1 MLLRYRRWTSPHSLH
16 FFYFPLGICKNIH
29 KSCITNPNKN
39 CNYKSRLLNKFL
51 MPLKNVQ
58 MKNLRTITLS
68 CCLSFLSFCAVAQ
81 SGDFVPIN
89 EPSYNKSKLFQNL
102 PDNIPVNMDNI
113 SSLFVAQVGRMVS
126 LDLSSDQAFRFDGE
140 IVSIV
145 SKYENKIQS
154 VIVRSTNYNEA
165 RLIISK
171 ITDVKGSISYTG
183 RILSMQHGDLFEL
196 KNINSQL
203 VLEKRKFND
212 LVSE

>member
-1 MLLRYRRWTSPHSLH
+1 MT
-16 FFYFPLGICKNIH
+16 IK
-29 KSCITNPNKN
+29 K
-39 CNYKSRLLNKFL
+39 
-51 MPLKNVQ
+51 VQ

-68 CCLSFLSFCAVAQ
+68 CSFLFFSFCVIAQ

-113 SSLFVAQVGRMVS
+113 TGLFSAQVGRMVS
-126 LDLSSDQAFRFDGE
+126 LDLSLDQAFRFDGE
-140 IVSIV
+140 IISIV

-154 VIVRSTNYNEA
+154 VIVRSSNYNEA

-171 ITDVKGSISYTG
+171 ITDAKGIISYTG

-203 VLEKRKFND
+203 ILEKRKFND

>member
-1 MLLRYRRWTSPHSLH
+1 
-16 FFYFPLGICKNIH
+16 
-29 KSCITNPNKN
+29 
-39 CNYKSRLLNKFL
+39 
-51 MPLKNVQ
+51 
-58 MKNLRTITLS
+58 MKNLLTITLS
-68 CCLSFLSFCAVAQ
+68 CSFSLFSLAVLAQ
-81 SGDFVPIN
+81 SGDIVPVN
-89 EPSYNKSKLFQNL
+89 EPIYNKSKLFQNL
-102 PDNIPVNMDNI
+102 PDNIPVNMDNV
-113 SSLFVAQVGRMVS
+113 SSLFTARVGHTVS
-126 LDLSSDQAFRFDGE
+126 LDLSLDQAFRFDGE

-145 SKYENKIQS
+145 SKYGNKIQS

-171 ITDVKGSISYTG
+171 ITDAKGSISYTG